1 MFIFRRIFLNKSLAK
16 KSKPIQSIKDI
27 ESIYMAFI
35 HNTLTANFV
44 CYCCLAPLIRMAGL
58 VNWILSSGTFL
69 RLGVDL
75 DLPYFDQRSINY
87 QKIGQSN

>member
-35 HNTLTANFV
+35 HN
-44 CYCCLAPLIRMAGL
+44 P
-58 VNWILSSGTFL
+58 SGYKLWLHSVPEIVSKLL
-69 RLGVDL
+69 RAA
-75 DLPYFDQRSINY
+75 Y
-87 QKIGQSN
+87 